1 MTPLAHSNPRPPITV
16 LLVDDDPATLLICR
30 KILEGEGFEVLQ
42 ATGSTEALQ
51 LQADSRTR
59 IDLVVTDIMLPPP
72 GFQLSTAGNPFP
84 RVNGQELA
92 DLLLTARKELRILFM
107 STSSKEDLLARGMM
121 PANALFLQKPFRA
134 ETFRETVHKALEGP
148 PATRQSKNDGPAS
161 PKEIDWF
168 G

>member
-1 MTPLAHSNPRPPITV
+1 MTHSPHSNPRPSITV

-30 KILEGEGFEVLQ
+30 NILEGEGFVVLQ
-42 ATGSTEALQ
+42 APGSTEALQ
-51 LQADSRTR
+51 LQADPRTR

-84 RVNGQELA
+84 RVNGLELA
-92 DLLLTARKELRILFM
+92 DLLLSSKRELRILFI
-107 STSSKEDLLARGMM
+107 STSSREDLLARAMM
-121 PANALFLQKPFRA
+121 PANALFLQKPFGT
-134 ETFRETVHKALEGP
+134 ETFRDMVHKALDGP
-148 PATRQSKNDGPAS
+148 PATKQSKSGGPAS